1 MEKLGVL
8 SDPHFSAI
16 PEETVAPRSLAS
28 AEENVQTSALFPD
41 SAASRPTSQ
50 RRCHP
55 PSFLCLTRKL
65 PSSQPFLFYT
75 ASGGRWVTTLVKNL
89 PEPQVGGSRT
99 AHDSYHFRTQP
110 RPTPRTRNYGTK
122 QVETYSWRSI
132 DCDVT
137 SLTHQPISYL
147 PAFSF
152 CPIAVVGHTDF
163 TSISLPHEAFSVHPR
178 VKFPSALQNPNQI
191 PIWKPKLRPIIP
203 VSTGLSQIMN
213 SSECWSS

>member
-8 SDPHFSAI
+8 SNPHFSAI
-16 PEETVAPRSLAS
+16 PEETVALGSLAS
-28 AEENVQTSALFPD
+28 AEENVQMSALFPD
-41 SAASRPTSQ
+41 SAASRRTSQ
-50 RRCHP
+50 RRCRP

-75 ASGGRWVTTLVKNL
+75 ASGGRWVTTLVKSS
-89 PEPQVGGSRT
+89 SRT
-99 AHDSYHFRTQP
+99 TGWGQQDRTWQLPFQDSP

-147 PAFSF
+147 PAFMPHCCGWAHWFHIHIPASR
-152 CPIAVVGHTDF
+152 GLLS
-163 TSISLPHEAFSVHPR
+163 TSSC
-178 VKFPSALQNPNQI
+178 QI
-191 PIWKPKLRPIIP
+191 PICSSKPK
-203 VSTGLSQIMN
+203 SN
-213 SSECWSS
+213 SNLKA